1 MTTGQVEINWGAET
15 SSWWAAVRC
24 TEMTIIR
31 RAAKRREK
39 KITGK
44 EYRGVK
50 QGSSRALVQLQ
61 FKHPTAN

>member
-39 KITGK
+39 KNNWKRIQRCKTGK
-44 EYRGVK
+44 
-50 QGSSRALVQLQ
+50 Q
-61 FKHPTAN
+61 